1 LKGDRVSEKSRLITV
16 SNRLPVVLKK
26 ESSDRWSVSEGSGG
40 LVTALVPVLRDRGGL
55 WIGWPGVTE
64 DQSGGLRDVLRKA
77 GLDSG
82 YQLHPVMLTQEEF
95 DKFYLGFANE
105 IIWPIFHDLHTLC
118 NFEPEYW
125 KTYLRVNEKFARV
138 VAEQARDDD
147 YIWIHDYHLMS
158 VANQLRELNV
168 EASNGFF
175 LHIPFPSLDIFLLL
189 PWRNQILSHL
199 LEYDF
204 LGFQTQRDQR
214 NFLSCVEALAPE
226 VDLRDRGRLTSIAIK
241 DRTIRVGYFPISIDF
256 RDFATSAESQEVAEA
271 AWYIHEQLP
280 DRKIILGIDR
290 LDYTKGIPYRLKAF
304 RKALEVYPELHRKVS
319 LVQVVVPS
327 REDIPE
333 YAGLR
338 EAIEQLVG
346 EINGQYTRSGWIPVH
361 YIFRSL
367 ARNELL
373 AYYRTAEIA
382 LVTPIKDGMNL
393 VSKEYCACNLNEN
406 GVLILSEF
414 AGSADQLQNGAIL
427 VNPFDIEGMAEA
439 IYEAFKMNADERRKR
454 MRLLR
459 KTIQEQDIFWWVDSV
474 LSAAISR
481 DLTYY
486 PVLEEYI
493 PKLDI
498 E

>member
-1 LKGDRVSEKSRLITV
+1 M
-16 SNRLPVVLKK
+16 
-26 ESSDRWSVSEGSGG
+26 
-40 LVTALVPVLRDRGGL
+40 TALVPVLRDRGGL